1 MAKGSRLKRARHWA
15 LSRFFRRLAD
25 VHRHYGNLYGNP
37 DEYWAAIENY
47 TRAVELDPAYAE
59 VYYSRGVL
67 YWREIGN
74 HYRAIE
80 DLTRVIE
87 IDPSRAEAYFN
98 RAMAYRAR
106 HEIECASADLERYLA
121 EGQDEY
127 WIESAR
133 RQLAELRAEAP
144 AGKPDA

>member
-1 MAKGSRLKRARHWA
+1 MTEGGALKRAWHWV

-25 VHRHYGNLYGNP
+25 VHRHYGNLYGSR

-47 TRAVELDPAYAE
+47 TRAVELDPAYAQ
-59 VYYSRGVL
+59 VYYSRGL
-67 YWREIGN
+67 IYWREVGN

-98 RAMAYRAR
+98 RAMAYQAR
-106 HEIECASADLERYLA
+106 HETEHAIADLEHYLA

-127 WIESAR
+127 WIESAS
-133 RQLAELRAEAP
+133 RQLVELRAEL
-144 AGKPDA
+144 AGGTPDA